1 MNRRIIHATPNKSN
15 RTFTLDIVYSDGDTA
30 KYRTSAM
37 GKAEFEECM
46 YNTQSDWA
54 YFLSKNECTKL
65 N

>member
-1 MNRRIIHATPNKSN
+1 MNRRIIHATPNESN

-37 GKAEFEECM
+37 GKSEFEECM

-54 YFLSKNECTKL
+54 YFLLKNECVIL